1 MDFIKEFFEKNF
13 NISLENY
20 DFLKKTLKEKNQN
33 SEILSYKV
41 LETKLFKKIS
51 VDRKYNFYN
60 EYSLLDSLSKIKN
73 GEKIKIVAAKKQINE
88 NYLKYLW
95 NRHKQGYDLR
105 KSRDKIDTLNDF
117 TE

>member
-1 MDFIKEFFEKNF
+1 MR
-13 NISLENY
+13 
-20 DFLKKTLKEKNQN
+20 KTLKEKNQN
-33 SEILSYKV
+33 SEILSFKL

-51 VDRKYNFYN
+51 VNRKYNFYN
-60 EYSLLDSLSKIKN
+60 EFSLLDSMSKIKN

-105 KSRDKIDTLNDF
+105 KSRDKIDSLNDF

>member
-1 MDFIKEFFEKNF
+1 M
-13 NISLENY
+13 
-20 DFLKKTLKEKNQN
+20 KEKNQN
-33 SEILSYKV
+33 SEILSFKV

-51 VDRKYNFYN
+51 VDRKYNFYT
-60 EYSLLDSLSKIKN
+60 ERSLLDGMRKIEK

-105 KSRDKIDTLNDF
+105 KSRDKIDSLNNF

>member
-1 MDFIKEFFEKNF
+1 M
-13 NISLENY
+13 
-20 DFLKKTLKEKNQN
+20 
-33 SEILSYKV
+33 
-41 LETKLFKKIS
+41 
-51 VDRKYNFYN
+51 
-60 EYSLLDSLSKIKN
+60 SKIKN